1 MYHLYDHVL
10 VLYTHEHTRM
20 HTHTHMNHTH
30 AHTHMNT
37 HTHITAAI
45 SPGPPEVSVL
55 LQQVH
60 ESSQELQ
67 DGEQAVQHGPHQ
79 DEGTARPRYVLDRGE
94 EGEREGG
101 GRRRERESANQ

>member
-10 VLYTHEHTRM
+10 VLYTHAHT

-30 AHTHMNT
+30 AHT

-79 DEGTARPRYVLDRGE
+79 DEGAARPRYVLDRGE

-101 GRRRERESANQ
+101 GRRGEKASAYQ